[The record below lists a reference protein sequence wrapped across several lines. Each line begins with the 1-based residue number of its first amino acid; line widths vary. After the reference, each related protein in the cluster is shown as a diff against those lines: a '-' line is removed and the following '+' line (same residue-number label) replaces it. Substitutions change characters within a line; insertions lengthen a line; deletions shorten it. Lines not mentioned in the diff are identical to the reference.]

1 MEKNKLCDYGC
12 GKPALYQFKNGKF
25 CCSKKFQSCQNS
37 RKTKC
42 HSGKNHSKETIEK
55 YKQTRSGEKN
65 SMFGKHHSENTKNK
79 IRIDHKGKT
88 WEEIHGKLKAKILKE
103 QQKFRML
110 NGQAKMMNSIPRD
123 PIKILNA
130 SEKTRQRLLNGD
142 ALKMIKAI
150 KKISNE
156 EIKLRNLVKE
166 LYPDCEFQ
174 YPILTYSL
182 DVALVKEKIAIEYD
196 GYYHFDTEERK
207 EYYSQRQQ
215 KIESEGWKFYRV
227 TMFDKFPTLEE
238 VKEKIKGLK

>member
-110 NGQAKMMNSIPRD
+110 NGQAKMMNTKDHIE
-123 PIKILNA
+123 KIRKNM
-130 SEKTRQRLLNGD
+130 LNGGAIK
-142 ALKMIKAI
+142 ALKGVKNPSKPEVM
-150 KKISNE
+150 
-156 EIKLRNLVKE
+156 LRDMVKE
-166 LYPDCEFQ
+166 LYTNCEFQ
-174 YPILTYSL
+174 FKVFNYSL
-182 DVALVKEKIAIEYD
+182 DVALPDKKIAIEFD
-196 GYYHFDTEERK
+196 GYFHFDCEKNK
-207 EYYSQRQQ
+207 EYYKNRQ
-215 KIESEGWKFYRV
+215 KRIEDKGWKFLKY
-227 TMFDKFPTLEE
+227 TMFDKFPSLEKL
-238 VKEKIKGLK
+238 KEDIENLKNSDRTNNK